1 MSGERV
7 REIRLQTARELEQRG
22 FADKA
27 IDQYKRAGAPGEA
40 VRLLVGAE
48 RYVEAGTLMLETLGV
63 TADDAGRLEGRSRAA
78 AEKAARCFELG
89 GDAETAARVRRALGA
104 PEGAAQAARP
114 SIAPDVLPQTE
125 PVPSIAPPPGSAPPV
140 ASRKPTV
147 SSPSPSSPGMKVPE
161 SAPPVA
167 SPSPSM
173 VGIPAASRSV
183 APSSAGT
190 APRPSTPAPASQP
203 RAASITPSASRAPGS
218 ADKWGRASG
227 WRGGAQGSGAT
238 DEMIRQLLEQGKKNA
253 AARVAWDSG
262 RLEDAAQWFAE
273 SGLDYE
279 SGAVLYD
286 LGRYPEAMD
295 ALLRVSP
302 EHKRHRVACTKLV
315 DVASKLGRFDFEL
328 DRVLTQFAKAP
339 PLEATEVPT
348 YLTLAELYARNGFA
362 DGARR
367 VLEQVLSFDASHEQA
382 RAALD
387 ALPPLAQPKR
397 GTSIPPARLPARAI
411 VAPGTRALP
420 PLPTLEAFVAEAK
433 KHAPRRES
441 R

>member
-27 IDQYKRAGAPGEA
+27 IDQYKKAGAPGEA

-63 TADDAGRLEGRSRAA
+63 SPDDAGRLEGRSRAA

-89 GDAETAARVRRALGA
+89 GDTETAARVRRALGA
-104 PEGAAQAARP
+104 PEGAARAAHP

-125 PVPSIAPPPGSAPPV
+125 PVPSIAPPAASSPPSV
-140 ASRKPTV
+140 ARGHAV
-147 SSPSPSSPGMKVPE
+147 SPSPSSPGMRVPE
-161 SAPPVA
+161 STRPVV
-167 SPSPSM
+167 SSSPSM
-173 VGIPAASRSV
+173 VGIPAARSI
-183 APSSAGT
+183 APSPA
-190 APRPSTPAPASQP
+190 RPSTPAPASQP
-203 RAASITPSASRAPGS
+203 RAPSITPSASRAPGS

-286 LGRYPEAMD
+286 LGRHAEAME

-302 EHKRHRVACTKLV
+302 DHKRHRVACTKLV
-315 DVASKLGRFDFEL
+315 DIASKLGRFDFEL

-339 PLEATEVPT
+339 PIEPTEVPT

-387 ALPPLAQPKR
+387 ALPPAAQPKR
-397 GTSIPPARLPARAI
+397 GTSIPPARMPARAI

-420 PLPTLEAFVAEAK
+420 ALPTLEAFVAEAK
-433 KHAPRRES
+433 KHAPRRDS